1 MAALAVA
8 AGLIAISVGGCGKK
22 IEEPTNEKAA
32 KIGVV
37 YTTTGLGDN
46 NFNDMVNSGMER
58 AKTELNITYDYSEP
72 SSNGEVVTMLREF
85 AQTGEYDLV
94 LALSADAASA
104 LEQVAGEYPD
114 QNFTIIDTVVEGDNI
129 SSISKNGADQSFLC
143 GVLAG
148 YLTKEE
154 SLDRINGANKIGV
167 VTGVDIPLLN
177 AIVAGFEAG
186 ARYANPDVEVLSGV
200 VGSFNDPAKAKEIAD
215 SMYRQDVDIILQ
227 GVGGSGMGVFNA
239 AQDCGGYA
247 MGTGVNQN
255 SISPDE
261 IVATA
266 TFELP
271 SIVFEEVKAVVDGT
285 WKSGPK
291 IWGLREGAVGYSVEG
306 SNVKVPQEIL
316 DKVDAANKWFIDENI
331 VLPSSTDEV
340 DNWIS
345 QNVK

>member
-1 MAALAVA
+1 MAALALA
-8 AGLIAISVGGCGKK
+8 AGLIVTTAGGCGKK
-22 IEEPTNEKAA
+22 IEEPTEAKAA

-46 NFNDMVNSGMER
+46 NFNDMVNSGMEK
-58 AKTELNITYDYSEP
+58 AKVELNISYDYSEP

-94 LALSADAASA
+94 LALSSDAAAA

-114 QNFTIIDTVVEGDNI
+114 QNFTIIDTVLEADNI
-129 SSISKNGADQSFLC
+129 SSIAKNGADQSFLC

-154 SLDRINGANKIGV
+154 SLDRINGENKIGAV
-167 VTGVDIPLLN
+167 MGVDIPLLN
-177 AIVAGFEAG
+177 AVVAGFEAG

-215 SMYRQDVDIILQ
+215 SMYRQGVDIILQ
-227 GVGGSGMGVFNA
+227 GAGGSGMGVFNA
-239 AQDCGGYA
+239 AQECGGYA

-255 SISPDE
+255 AISPDE
-261 IVATA
+261 IIATA

-271 SIVFEEVKAVVDGT
+271 SIVYEEVKTVVDGT

-340 DNWIS
+340 DAWVS